1 MRVLFIQYAGDYR
14 EAVRNLA
21 QGKGDNYYAQQYSV
35 DAVAG
40 IAKSGNDVATLCCL
54 TDTSYDEVLENGV
67 RAIGAGF
74 STDVDA
80 KEILK
85 LVKNYDP
92 THIIART
99 PIREVLNWAI
109 ENNVKVIATLA
120 DSFTVE
126 GLKDRI
132 QNYRL
137 ARLLNNKGVTW
148 VGNHGVT
155 ASTELEKIGVKASKI
170 VPWDWPHEVTP
181 SDYTPKT
188 LPTQKTVWDVVFVGA
203 ITELKGI
210 GDILE
215 AIAILKS
222 EGISVQLKAIGRGDL
237 ETYINRARELK
248 IEDSVEFLG
257 LIPNKNII
265 PTMRA
270 ADVVLIPSRDRY
282 PEGFPMTIYEA
293 LCARTPII
301 ASSHPMFR
309 EKLIDQTNALI
320 FPSGNSA
327 ALAHSIKKLTSSPD
341 LYENLSMSSATA
353 WNSLQIPVKW
363 ADLVNR
369 WLSNSP
375 TDRQW
380 LTSNTLSSGR
390 YQQAP

>member
-132 QNYRL
+132 RNYRL